1 MDKVRFKGNNLLYFC
16 TKVPYLYSIF
26 LRLCLRGLRLVVTGD
41 ICLNMRL
48 CSWDRSKAYRSKAL
62 PNRSSETTATAGFL
76 KSIIGQ
82 LPRVSGEDPERIR
95 VDSVFETSVCSLSVC

>member
-1 MDKVRFKGNNLLYFC
+1 MRCDNTIKLAKRIRLDLKAIIYSTLY
-16 TKVPYLYSIF
+16 KVPYLYSIF

-48 CSWDRSKAYRSKAL
+48 CSWDRCKAYRSKAL

-76 KSIIGQ
+76 KSIILSCLWCIYSGQ
-82 LPRVSGEDPERIR
+82 IHLQ
-95 VDSVFETSVCSLSVC
+95 